1 MISIQD
7 VILFFSY
14 ACSGDTIFLFYSS
27 MHVRKLIRGEGMK
40 YETGIYERK
49 KYPGQLLFGMGFLI
63 GVILPNFIYRTQWR
77 QSTAS
82 SMYLMGIFSGENSA
96 EYFWQV
102 LRMRGGIFLLAACS
116 GVTIFGMPLS
126 IMGMLA
132 GGVSIGMLLTVSVLQ
147 FGLNGGLI
155 GAGLLFPQY
164 LLYLPCMFIGLE
176 QIYSC
181 SKRLWKNRSFS
192 AGQISGY
199 LLRMLFCAALCLA
212 GILLEVYCNPKITE
226 ILIKNLKIF

>member
-1 MISIQD
+1 MSIQD
-7 VILFFSY
+7 GILFFSY
-14 ACSGDTIFLFYSS
+14 VCSGDPTFWFYSS
-27 MHVRKLIRGEGMK
+27 MHVRKLIWGEVMK

-82 SMYLMGIFSGENSA
+82 SMYLMGIFSGDNSA

-102 LRMRGGIFLLAACS
+102 LKMRGGIFLLAACS
-116 GVTIFGMPLS
+116 GVTIFGMPLA

-132 GGVSIGMLLTVSVLQ
+132 GGVLIGMLLTVSVLQ

-155 GAGLLFPQY
+155 GAGLLFPSIFYICHACLSDWNRFTAVQKDSGRTV
-164 LLYLPCMFIGLE
+164 LF
-176 QIYSC
+176 QQD
-181 SKRLWKNRSFS
+181 RL
-192 AGQISGY
+192 QD
-199 LLRMLFCAALCLA
+199 
-212 GILLEVYCNPKITE
+212 
-226 ILIKNLKIF
+226 IF

>member
-1 MISIQD
+1 M
-7 VILFFSY
+7 
-14 ACSGDTIFLFYSS
+14 FLLHKKYVCRRDFGFWFYSYLR
-27 MHVRKLIRGEGMK
+27 VRKLIRGEAMNREIGV
-40 YETGIYERK
+40 YERK
-49 KYPGQLLFGMGFLI
+49 KYPGQFLFGMGFLI

-82 SMYLMGIFSGENSA
+82 SMYLMGILAGDNSA

-102 LRMRGGIFLLAACS
+102 LKMRGGIFLLAACS
-116 GVTIFGMPLS
+116 GVTIFGMPLA

-132 GGVSIGMLLTVSVLQ
+132 GGVLIGMLLTVSVLQ

-192 AGQISGY
+192 AGQITGY
-199 LLRMLFCAALCLA
+199 LLRMLLCAALWLA
-212 GILLEVYCNPKITE
+212 GIFLEVYCNPKITE